1 MRVRVLAEAAEE
13 LEQAALWYE
22 QESPDLGLRLIE
34 AFENAVQLLR
44 EDEFVVVALAHFARR
59 PGYWKERALT

>member
-44 EDEFVVVALAHFARR
+44 EDCLLYTSPSPRDR
-59 PGYWKERALT
+59 G